1 MNNLQIQIILNSVD
15 KATAPIKAIAGN
27 AKVLAEKVQYAQKAL
42 SGLDKTKNLAEKFKA
57 LRNET
62 NGFAKALDTAKANSK
77 QLQSAVDANTAKFN
91 SITGKLGN
99 ATQQL
104 NKHKEEV
111 IRLKSVYNNMS
122 IPLAKGMGFKSFNDA
137 RASIARQIETQK
149 QAIKDSNEQIK
160 KLKSERKAAEQAV
173 KSTTKALDG
182 EKESINKINKEYKT
196 HVDQLKKT
204 QEQLQKAGFSTQ
216 HFAQSEKQL
225 SADIEKANGKL
236 AKHQRMLALVE
247 RAQARFARI
256 KAPIS
261 SALNTGRNIAGVGV
275 QASIGGQQI
284 MQPIMS
290 MGRGVVGMAQVAG
303 KFEQFQSVL
312 EVTEGS
318 SEKAKKS
325 FDWVKKFAVDTPA
338 NLDEAMEA
346 FVRLRAYG
354 MDPTNG
360 LLQTLGDTAAA
371 MGKPVMQAVEA
382 IADAITGE
390 NERLKEFG
398 IKGSAIKGTNF
409 IEYAYTDKNGKQRSA
424 RVDKRN
430 RKQIEDTLKRIWNE
444 KYSGAMEKQAKTLLG
459 IWAKL
464 DDVWASF
471 QMKIM
476 ENGAFDWIKEKLQ
489 FLLNKFDELEQNGE
503 LKKWAKDIGTVINE
517 VIQGLWDFGQTIFEG
532 VKWLAQF
539 ASQNKGAIATMVKF
553 AAIAGTAL
561 IALAPLLFTL
571 SLVAPV
577 LQVLGSTFLWVG
589 KVATTA
595 IWGIGKAMFAN
606 PILATIM
613 LIIGGLI
620 LLWKN
625 WDKVKETLIA
635 GWNWICDTFDNN
647 PILNVL
653 LPIVPLIRGIIY
665 LINNWESIVD
675 TASTVIK
682 GKFESLKNTITE
694 LWNSV
699 GKSITDTFNKAME
712 FLGLETRI
720 NSVSEGVTKAV
731 TTVITP
737 EHAENIERIANFSW
751 EPTGEYSRPKW
762 NGGYAGNG
770 GKYQPMGIYHGGE
783 YIMTKEA
790 TARLGVPLLNALN
803 YGKKAAAVSMLGAG
817 VATAAPVKVDNRPP
831 LIPRSAVVQQAQQ
844 PMTVNININA
854 AAGQDERTIARL
866 VAQELQRVQQQQ
878 QARMRSRM
886 TDNE

>member
-261 SALNTGRNIAGVGV
+261 SALNTGRNIAGV
-275 QASIGGQQI
+275 GGQQI